1 MKAFFRLPLLL
12 AALLLPLGAV
22 APAQAADVLMMA
34 TTTSTQDSGL
44 LDYIK
49 PIFEK
54 DTGIEL
60 KWVSVGTGKALEMGK
75 AGDADVLLVHAPK
88 AEKVFVEEGFGIGR
102 QLVMY
107 NDFVLVGPAADPAK
121 IKGKSTSEALQLIS
135 KSKAPFVSRGD
146 DSGTHKQEQ
155 NLWKAAE
162 LSVPD
167 KEDWYINLGQGMM
180 AVLRAAGEKGAY
192 ALTDRGTWIAFDE
205 TQKGKE
211 RLDILVEG
219 DMNLR
224 NQYSV
229 MIVNPEKHPKVKKE
243 LAEKFVSWWTSP
255 AGQKAIADYQLKGK
269 QLFFPNAGEKD

>member
-1 MKAFFRLPLLL
+1 MKTFFRLPLFL
-12 AALLLPLGAV
+12 AALLLPLGAI
-22 APAQAADVLMMA
+22 APARAADVLMMA

-88 AEKVFVEEGFGIGR
+88 AEKAFVAEGFGIDR

-107 NDFVLVGPAADPAK
+107 NDFVLVGPVSDPAK
-121 IKGKSTSEALQLIS
+121 VKGKSIAEALQLIARE
-135 KSKAPFVSRGD
+135 KAPFISRGD
-146 DSGTHKQEQ
+146 DSGTHKQERA
-155 NLWKAAE
+155 LWKEAE
-162 LSVPD
+162 LTAPD
-167 KEDWYINLGQGMM
+167 KETWYVNLGQGMM
-180 AVLRAAGEKGAY
+180 AVLRAAAEKNAY

-211 RLDILVEG
+211 LAILVEG
-219 DMNLR
+219 DKKLR

-243 LAEKFVSWWTSP
+243 AAEKFVKWWTSP
-255 AGQKAIADYQLKGK
+255 AGQKAVADYKLKGK

>member
-12 AALLLPLGAV
+12 AALLLPLGAI

-88 AEKVFVEEGFGIGR
+88 AEKAFVAEGFGIGR

-121 IKGKSTSEALQLIS
+121 VKGKSISEALQLIS
-135 KSKAPFVSRGD
+135 KGKAPFVSRGD

-155 NLWKAAE
+155 ALWKAAE
-162 LSVPD
+162 LATPD
-167 KEDWYINLGQGMM
+167 KEEWYINLGQGMM
-180 AVLRAAGEKGAY
+180 AVLRTAGEKNAY

-211 RLDILVEG
+211 TVILVEG
-219 DMNLR
+219 DKNLR

-255 AGQKAIADYQLKGK
+255 AGQKAIAAYQLKGK